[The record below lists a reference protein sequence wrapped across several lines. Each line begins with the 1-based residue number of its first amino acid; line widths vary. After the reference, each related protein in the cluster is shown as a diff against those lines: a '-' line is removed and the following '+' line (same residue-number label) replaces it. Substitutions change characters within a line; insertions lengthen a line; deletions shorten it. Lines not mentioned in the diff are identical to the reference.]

1 MRIVVVDDH
10 PLVRKGL
17 EMVASLEEDIE
28 IAGCAANSEEALAL
42 IQEER
47 PDVALVDLRLPGE
60 NGLDIIK
67 KARELNSNNG
77 CKYII
82 LSSYATKDEIRRAM
96 AEKVDGYILK
106 EALPEELISSIRLVA
121 KGRRYYDP
129 IIMQQAM
136 EDSGEEEDRLSGLTA
151 RERDVLAALA
161 QGKSNKAIADSL
173 FISEHT
179 VKKHIGQI
187 LTKLELR
194 DRTQAA
200 LFAVSKGLDK

>member
-1 MRIVVVDDH
+1 MRIVVIDDH

-28 IAGCAANSEEALAL
+28 VVGFAANGEEALAL
-42 IQEER
+42 VKEKNPE
-47 PDVALVDLRLPGE
+47 VALVDLRLPGE

-67 KARELNSNNG
+67 KARELNSSG
-77 CKYII
+77 CKFII
-82 LSSYATKDEIRRAM
+82 LSSYATKEEIRRAM

-106 EALPEELISSIRLVA
+106 EALPEELISSIRLVV

-129 IIMQQAM
+129 VIMQQAM
-136 EDSGEEEDRLSGLTA
+136 EDSGEEEDRLADLTA

-161 QGKSNKAIADSL
+161 QGLSNKAIADSL

-187 LTKLELR
+187 LTKLELK